1 MNKTTGYYHIVL
13 GLAKLTILEEVNL
26 ALGLVY
32 ATDPV
37 YITPSITQVALRA
50 LATTVQS
57 DLGTRITLPNPTLT
71 ITEKQDVDALSRG
84 LLTVKSE
91 VEVAVNKHALGNR
104 NLFDIVVNRIGF
116 NSAKAHASHVRI
128 FESKS
133 VGIGMIQIIAPVEH
147 GLGHPN
153 LHISIWYYYCV

>member
-1 MNKTTGYYHIVL
+1 
-13 GLAKLTILEEVNL
+13 
-26 ALGLVY
+26 LVY

-37 YITPSITQVALRA
+37 YTTPSIPQTALRA

-133 VGIGMIQIIAPVEH
+133 VGIGMIQIIAPVGH